1 MDARLGKRTASSR
14 KPILVKT
21 SHILFVT
28 SLHRFYAYIS
38 ITTLYKT
45 IICIRDNR
53 NLLKEN
59 GMCKIWYKPIGKL
72 YFIHVRFRI
81 ILLFIIKSQVLG
93 KQQTHFVRL
102 CVILIHKGIRRDV
115 ISNELYWATC
125 ETKNQP
131 EKQKVFFWQHQ
142 HVKTKSWKSPK
153 NFLSSLREKFRQ
165 YNRPWKSFKWKRKS
179 YKTRFGRFPSL

>member
-1 MDARLGKRTASSR
+1 MENF
-14 KPILVKT
+14 ILV
-21 SHILFVT
+21 
-28 SLHRFYAYIS
+28 RF
-38 ITTLYKT
+38 
-45 IICIRDNR
+45 C
-53 NLLKEN
+53 
-59 GMCKIWYKPIGKL
+59 
-72 YFIHVRFRI
+72 I

-115 ISNELYWATC
+115 ICNELYWATC
-125 ETKNQP
+125 ETKNQS

-179 YKTRFGRFPSL
+179 YKARFYDSAVSWVYNLLSTIDTIYKYDYPKNSYFCINLGFPWLLPC